1 MLVNRMKIEEKII
14 VALDLETS
22 DEAMELVKKL
32 KGHAK
37 FFKIGLGLL
46 GRGGLKLAKELK
58 QKNNYIFLDFKLFD
72 IQNTVEKAVKSI
84 SSLGVDYITVHGDPQ
99 VVRAA
104 VMGRETN
111 KTKILAVSFL
121 TSLDRKD
128 LDQNLI
134 KDGEL
139 SSLVEKR
146 AEIAIKAG
154 ADGVIASP
162 RETILLRSNKTC
174 SEKLI
179 VTPGVRPKNAKL
191 YDQKRV
197 STPSQAILDGTDH
210 IVIGRPIYKS
220 ANPLESYLAIASEIA
235 NVKPKN

>member
-1 MLVNRMKIEEKII
+1 MRSEEKII

-22 DEAMELVKKL
+22 DEAMEIVHKL
-32 KGHAK
+32 EGHAN

-46 GRGGLKLAKELK
+46 AKGGLDLVRELK
-58 QKNNYIFLDFKLFD
+58 KKNKYIFLDLKLFD
-72 IQNTVEKAVKSI
+72 IQNTIERAVKNF
-84 SSLGVDYITVHGDPQ
+84 SSLGIDFITVHGDPQ

-104 VMGRETN
+104 VMGREAK
-111 KTKILAVSFL
+111 KTKILAVTFL

-134 KDGEL
+134 EYGEL
-139 SSLVEKR
+139 PILVEKR
-146 AEIAIKAG
+146 AEIAVRAG
-154 ADGVIASP
+154 ADGVISSP
-162 RETILLRSNKTC
+162 QEIKLLRNNKIC
-174 SEKLI
+174 AKKLI

-197 STPSQAILDGTDH
+197 STPSKAILDGTDH

-220 ANPLESYLAIASEIA
+220 DNPLESYLSIASEIGD
-235 NVKPKN
+235 VKSKN